1 MMVTMSGETGPRT
14 GRPSGR
20 PRRSSADVLADAAAE
35 LFLEQGWARTT
46 VDQIAQRAGVS
57 RGTFFNYF
65 ESKADTF
72 WLDLD
77 ASVAGLGDALRA
89 SSGPSPV
96 RRVEA
101 ALVSVARQHPAD
113 RVPWALTQSDAMGLG
128 DDLVA
133 SAAVRLVRV
142 RSTVASFLAEA
153 EAVPRGDPRVEV
165 AASALLAAA
174 GTAVLTWARA
184 GVGRRALDEEVVEAL
199 APVVDGLERAAV
211 VDGRAD
217 DGHAVG
223 GQSTGVRAVEG

>member
-1 MMVTMSGETGPRT
+1 MSGEPVTPA

-65 ESKADTF
+65 ESKADAL

-77 ASVAGLGDALRA
+77 ASAAGLGDALRA
-89 SSGPSPV
+89 SSGSSPV

-101 ALVSVARQHPAD
+101 ALVGLARRHPAD
-113 RVPWALTQSDAMGLG
+113 RVPWALSQSDAMGLG
-128 DDLVA
+128 DDLVS
-133 SAAVRLVRV
+133 SAAVRLVRI
-142 RSTVASFLAEA
+142 RATVTSFLGEA
-153 EAVPRGDPRVEV
+153 GGLPRGDVRAEV

-174 GTAVLTWARA
+174 ATAVVVWARA
-184 GVGRRALDEEVVEAL
+184 GVGRRPLDEEVAAAL
-199 APVVDGLERAAV
+199 APVADGLDAQAAR
-211 VDGRAD
+211 G
-217 DGHAVG
+217 
-223 GQSTGVRAVEG
+223 

>member
-1 MMVTMSGETGPRT
+1 MIDPMSDETTSRSA
-14 GRPSGR
+14 RPSGR

-35 LFLEQGWARTT
+35 LFLEQGWSRTT

-77 ASVAGLGDALRA
+77 ATAAGLGDVLRA
-89 SSGPSPV
+89 SSGASPV

-101 ALVSVARQHPAD
+101 ALVQLAAAHPAD

-128 DDLVA
+128 DDLVS

-142 RSTVASFLAEA
+142 RATVASFLCEVGGA
-153 EAVPRGDPRVEV
+153 PRGDAGADV

-174 GTAVLTWARA
+174 ATAVVTWARD
-184 GVGRRALDEEVVEAL
+184 GVRRRPLDEEVAAAL
-199 APVVDGLERAAV
+199 APVADGLARA
-211 VDGRAD
+211 GRRAD
-217 DGHAVG
+217 G
-223 GQSTGVRAVEG
+223 

>member
-1 MMVTMSGETGPRT
+1 MMDPMSGETGPRT

-101 ALVSVARQHPAD
+101 ALVAVARQHPAD

-153 EAVPRGDPRVEV
+153 GDAPRGDLRVEV
-165 AASALLAAA
+165 VASALLAAA
-174 GTAVLTWARA
+174 GTAVVTWARA
-184 GVGRRALDEEVVEAL
+184 GVGRRALDEEVAEAL
-199 APVVDGLERAAV
+199 APVVGGLERAV
-211 VDGRAD
+211 VLDGRA
-217 DGHAVG
+217 VG
-223 GQSTGVRAVEG
+223 GPATEGRADET

>member
-1 MMVTMSGETGPRT
+1 MMDLMSGETGPRT
-14 GRPSGR
+14 GRSSGR

-35 LFLEQGWARTT
+35 LFLEQGWSRTT

-77 ASVAGLGDALRA
+77 ATAAGLVDALRA
-89 SSGPSPV
+89 SSGASPV

-101 ALVSVARQHPAD
+101 ALVQLAAAHPAD

-128 DDLVA
+128 DDLVS
-133 SAAVRLVRV
+133 SAAVRLVRI
-142 RSTVASFLAEA
+142 RATVTSFLCEA
-153 EAVPRGDPRVEV
+153 AGVPRGDAEAEV

-174 GTAVLTWARA
+174 ATAVVTWARA
-184 GVGRRALDEEVVEAL
+184 GVHRRALDEEVADAL
-199 APVVDGLERAAV
+199 APVADGLARAGRPA
-211 VDGRAD
+211 DG
-217 DGHAVG
+217 
-223 GQSTGVRAVEG
+223 

>member
-1 MMVTMSGETGPRT
+1 MIDPMSDETTSRIA
-14 GRPSGR
+14 RPSGR

-35 LFLEQGWARTT
+35 LFLEQGWSRTT

-77 ASVAGLGDALRA
+77 ATAAGLGDALRA
-89 SSGPSPV
+89 SSGTSPV

-101 ALVSVARQHPAD
+101 ALVQLAAAHPAD

-128 DDLVA
+128 DDLVS

-142 RSTVASFLAEA
+142 RATVASFLCEA
-153 EAVPRGDPRVEV
+153 EGVPHGDARSEV
-165 AASALLAAA
+165 AASCLVAATA
-174 GTAVLTWARA
+174 TAVVGWARA
-184 GVGRRALDEEVVEAL
+184 GVHRWPLDQEVAEAL
-199 APVVDGLERAAV
+199 APVADGLSRSGGPV
-211 VDGRAD
+211 VC
-217 DGHAVG
+217 
-223 GQSTGVRAVEG
+223 

>member
-1 MMVTMSGETGPRT
+1 MIDPMSDETTSRSA
-14 GRPSGR
+14 RPSGR

-35 LFLEQGWARTT
+35 LFLEQGWSRTT

-77 ASVAGLGDALRA
+77 ATAAGLGDALRA
-89 SSGPSPV
+89 SSGTSPV

-101 ALVSVARQHPAD
+101 ALVQLAAAHPAD

-128 DDLVA
+128 DDLVS
-133 SAAVRLVRV
+133 SAAVRVVRI
-142 RSTVASFLAEA
+142 RATVASFLCETAGA
-153 EAVPRGDPRVEV
+153 PRGDVGAEV

-174 GTAVLTWARA
+174 ATAVVGWARA
-184 GVGRRALDEEVVEAL
+184 GVRRRPLDEEVAEAL
-199 APVVDGLERAAV
+199 APVADGLA
-211 VDGRAD
+211 RAD
-217 DGHAVG
+217 RLADG
-223 GQSTGVRAVEG
+223 

>member
-1 MMVTMSGETGPRT
+1 MMDPMSGDVGPRT
-14 GRPSGR
+14 GRSSGR

-35 LFLEQGWARTT
+35 LFLEQGWSRTT

-77 ASVAGLGDALRA
+77 ATAAGLGDALRA

-101 ALVSVARQHPAD
+101 ALVQLAAAHPAD

-133 SAAVRLVRV
+133 SAAVRLVRI
-142 RSTVASFLAEA
+142 RATVASFLCES
-153 EAVPRGDPRVEV
+153 EGVPRGDVRSEV
-165 AASALLAAA
+165 AASSLLAAA
-174 GTAVLTWARA
+174 STAVVTWARA
-184 GVGRRALDEEVVEAL
+184 GVRRRALDEEVAAAL
-199 APVVDGLERAAV
+199 APVADGLA
-211 VDGRAD
+211 RAD
-217 DGHAVG
+217 RLAD
-223 GQSTGVRAVEG
+223 R

>member
-1 MMVTMSGETGPRT
+1 MIDPMSDETASRSA
-14 GRPSGR
+14 RPSGR

-35 LFLEQGWARTT
+35 LFLEQGWSRTT

-77 ASVAGLGDALRA
+77 ATAAGLGDALRA

-96 RRVEA
+96 RRAEA
-101 ALVSVARQHPAD
+101 ALVQLAAAHPAD

-133 SAAVRLVRV
+133 SAAVRLVRI
-142 RSTVASFLAEA
+142 RATVASFLCES
-153 EAVPRGDPRVEV
+153 EGVPRGDVRSEV
-165 AASALLAAA
+165 AASSLLAAA
-174 GTAVLTWARA
+174 STAVVTWARA
-184 GVGRRALDEEVVEAL
+184 GVRRRALDEEVAAAL
-199 APVVDGLERAAV
+199 APVAAGRARAA
-211 VDGRAD
+211 GP
-217 DGHAVG
+217 G
-223 GQSTGVRAVEG
+223 GA